1 MDAGLFRLVSF
12 CLICKYKT
20 RCPGGWEGCG
30 RGKRWP
36 TRARIN
42 GTVNNSLLCFSS
54 FNFLLVSFFYFIL
67 FILFFV
73 FISLFFF
80 CSVQRDALLCATDT
94 GSLVCKNSRTKNIRA
109 IPVRSERRNRG
120 FVASLWHLCGIFSS
134 MLRNVSPF
142 GHHLKPRL
150 TKSFS
155 WLSHVPGFPLLPV
168 FSNTSSLLQ
177 TD

>member
-1 MDAGLFRLVSF
+1 MFLSLF
-12 CLICKYKT
+12 
-20 RCPGGWEGCG
+20 
-30 RGKRWP
+30 
-36 TRARIN
+36 
-42 GTVNNSLLCFSS
+42 
-54 FNFLLVSFFYFIL
+54 
-67 FILFFV
+67 
-73 FISLFFF
+73 FFF

-155 WLSHVPGFPLLPV
+155 WLRIPTSQDSLFYLSFRIPLRYYKPIKFHFDVDLKNKKTPDITLRIHIRIYRPIIYR
-168 FSNTSSLLQ
+168 FKQKIFKQ
-177 TD
+177 TTP